1 MPVDPARLY
10 IVNYPA
16 NILRQKAAPIGAIN
30 DEVRAVARRMIDL
43 MYEAEGI
50 GLAAPQV
57 GLLWRMFVVDVP
69 PREPVEG
76 EPHVSRSPDV
86 PPDHSR
92 GPEIYINP
100 VLSTP
105 GRELVSAEEG
115 CLSLPEIRGE
125 ILRPEDITINAQDI
139 EGQTF
144 TRRATGLLA
153 RCWQHEYDHL
163 EGVLILDR
171 MSQMS
176 RLKTRLAVRK
186 LEREARM

>member
-1 MPVDPARLY
+1 MPVDPARLL

-16 NILRQKAAPIGAIN
+16 DVLRQKSAPIGAIT
-30 DEVRAVARRMIDL
+30 DETRAVARRMIDL

-50 GLAAPQV
+50 GLAAPQI
-57 GLLWRMFVVDVP
+57 GLTWRMFVVDVP
-69 PREPVEG
+69 PREPEDG
-76 EPHVSRSPDV
+76 EPSEPREEGTPADST
-86 PPDHSR
+86 R
-92 GPEIYINP
+92 GPEVYINP
-100 VLSTP
+100 VLSAP

-125 ILRPEDITINAQDI
+125 VLRPEEITITAQDI

-163 EGVLILDR
+163 DGVLILDR

-176 RLKTRLAVRK
+176 RLKTRMAVRK
-186 LEREARM
+186 LEREAGM